1 MRRLQEEPDKKV
13 FVTTTKNEPI
23 ARQMCQHLGIT
34 DYLDGV
40 YGSTPTTFHKA
51 DVLERAI
58 TESNAVKA
66 TSIIIG
72 DTKFNMIGG
81 RTVGIKILAVT
92 WGFGDRESLVAEKPD
107 YIAQIPEK
115 VLDIVKNYS

>member
-1 MRRLQEEPDKKV
+1 
-13 FVTTTKNEPI
+13 
-23 ARQMCQHLGIT
+23 MCQHLGIT